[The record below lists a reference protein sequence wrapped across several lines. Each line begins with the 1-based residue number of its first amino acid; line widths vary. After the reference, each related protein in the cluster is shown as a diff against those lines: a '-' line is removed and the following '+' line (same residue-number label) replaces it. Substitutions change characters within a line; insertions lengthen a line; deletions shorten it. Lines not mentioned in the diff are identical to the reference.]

1 VVSIQVLVELAY
13 AFLLVG
19 LVSFG
24 GGYAMIPLVE
34 RELIVGRGWL
44 STATFSEIIA
54 VAEMTPGPVA
64 INTATFVGHRLAG
77 VAGGAA
83 ATLAV
88 LVVPALVS
96 GTIAFMLGRYGA
108 IPHVTA
114 VLRGLRPVACA
125 MLVAATVTLLR
136 TVEVDFRSAV
146 VALLAFF
153 ALRRRAHPLLVIAGA
168 AVLGVFLY

>member
-1 VVSIQVLVELAY
+1 MAPRMLAELAY

-34 RELIVGRGWL
+34 RELIAGRGWL
-44 STATFSEIIA
+44 SAGTFSEIIA

-64 INTATFVGHRLAG
+64 INTATFVGHKLAG

-96 GTIAFMLGRYGA
+96 GTIAYLIGRYGRM
-108 IPHVTA
+108 PRVMA

-125 MLVAATVTLLR
+125 MLVAATLTMLR
-136 TVEVDFRSAV
+136 TVETDIRSAI
-146 VALLAFF
+146 VAIFAFL
-153 ALRRRAHPLLVIAGA
+153 ALRRGAHPLLVLAGA
-168 AVLGVFLY
+168 AVIGVFLY